1 MEDVGVSENRNL
13 NIYLFAQDLCKN
25 MVKNRIEKVLTGYI
39 LNDNI
44 KVHRGNPAV

>member
-1 MEDVGVSENRNL
+1 MEDVGVSENQNL

-44 KVHRGNPAV
+44 KVHRRNLAV